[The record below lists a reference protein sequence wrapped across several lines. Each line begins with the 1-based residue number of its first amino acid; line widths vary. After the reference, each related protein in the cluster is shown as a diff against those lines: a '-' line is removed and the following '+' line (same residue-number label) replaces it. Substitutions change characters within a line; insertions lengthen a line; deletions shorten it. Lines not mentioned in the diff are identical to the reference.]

1 MYSSF
6 SEFSALSLELLEI
19 RVEMAPNLWLAG
31 LEIQGEGGGEGKCRS
46 LQELALELGVQD
58 SG

>member
-1 MYSSF
+1 MACIHHLVSS
-6 SEFSALSLELLEI
+6 APYLLEI